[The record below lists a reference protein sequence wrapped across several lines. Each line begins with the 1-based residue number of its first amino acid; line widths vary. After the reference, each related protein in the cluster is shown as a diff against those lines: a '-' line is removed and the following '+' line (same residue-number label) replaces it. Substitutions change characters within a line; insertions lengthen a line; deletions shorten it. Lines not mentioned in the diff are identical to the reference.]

1 MEVYNMRIA
10 FIVSEVF
17 TEKRHGGFGWL
28 VRVIG
33 RELVKRGFEV
43 FVLAW
48 RDPGYPERFHV
59 DGLEVITYPYAFDTK
74 SVVRHIHDYYEFSKI
89 LRDVDADVFISIEA
103 MVETLI
109 AEILKPSAK
118 HVVWAQDPFDWTD
131 YQLLGS
137 IDPNYRISRIRFWI
151 NRIVFGLA
159 YRKADLILS
168 QARYYIE
175 KLKKLYGIDPKRVV
189 YLPNPIDYIPDEK
202 SIRKSEE
209 PLVCYL
215 GRMDPQKRYWIFFEL
230 AKQFP
235 DIKFVAMGKPN
246 ILYEDMY
253 KEIIRKY
260 IDLPNLEVKGFVS
273 EEEKRRILDKCWIM
287 VLPSIREGLPIA
299 MLEALAHKCALLSSV
314 NPDGLTERFGYWAEK
329 DEFAKGLQWLLEN
342 DRWRKLG
349 EEGYSYI
356 KENHSL
362 DKVINSLITQVQ
374 NLTLQRR

>member
-1 MEVYNMRIA
+1 MRIA
-10 FIVSEVF
+10 FIVSEAF

-89 LRDVDADVFISIEA
+89 LRDIDADVFISIEA

-151 NRIVFGLA
+151 NRIAFGLA

-215 GRMDPQKRYWIFFEL
+215 GRMDPQKRYYIFFEL

-235 DIKFVAMGKPN
+235 DIKFAAMGKPN

-260 IDLPNLEVKGFVS
+260 NNLPNLEVKGFVS

-314 NPDGLTERFGYWAEK
+314 NPDGLTEKFGYWAEK

-342 DRWRKLG
+342 NRWRKLG
-349 EEGYSYI
+349 EEGHSYI

-374 NLTLQRR
+374 NLHHDERLYI